1 MPLNVQAL
9 PPQELEFQMFVMDE
23 LADAATARGEDVIKL
38 TIGITDLPAPE
49 RVVNAITTKVRD
61 REFSRQVYPQGLP
74 TLREA
79 VARYYNSQFFARVDA
94 KHVIVNTG
102 TSPLFRNL
110 FQLLCRPGQEILIPR
125 PYYCLYKICGLL
137 AGARV
142 RYYDIDLET
151 RRVNMNSF
159 RNAFSPE
166 RTAVVVINNPG
177 NPIGNVLSRDEVIGI
192 YHVVNDQAYVIND
205 EIYNNC
211 CFYERFTC
219 PLSYLPDSSRA
230 VTIVTNGFSKGF
242 RLYTKRVGFA
252 LLPDSLVMPMRIVQ
266 QHTLLTH
273 DPVTQYAMIEA
284 LADLES
290 PRELTRIY
298 RRRAEYAL
306 RQLSTGACKL
316 ICAGGGFYVVLDC
329 SPWLQAGLARNTI
342 ELARNLID
350 EAKVATVPGTDFG
363 ASQTLRL
370 SLCSSRFE
378 EAIDRLA
385 QYFARPE
392 RTNGSHHRSHAGRAI
407 YESPPSLELQPV
419 EPPAKACDP
428 DDT

>member
-1 MPLNVQAL
+1 M
-9 PPQELEFQMFVMDE
+9 
-23 LADAATARGEDVIKL
+23 
-38 TIGITDLPAPE
+38 
-49 RVVNAITTKVRD
+49 
-61 REFSRQVYPQGLP
+61 S
-74 TLREA
+74 
-79 VARYYNSQFFARVDA
+79 
-94 KHVIVNTG
+94 
-102 TSPLFRNL
+102 
-110 FQLLCRPGQEILIPR
+110 
-125 PYYCLYKICGLL
+125 
-137 AGARV
+137 
-142 RYYDIDLET
+142 
-151 RRVNMNSF
+151 SF
-159 RNAFSPE
+159 RNAFSAE

-219 PLSYLPDSSRA
+219 PLSYLPDASRK

-252 LLPDSLVMPMRIVQ
+252 ILPDSLVMPMRIVQ

-290 PRELTRIY
+290 PRELMRIY

-306 RQLSTGACKL
+306 RQLSDGPCKL
-316 ICAGGGFYVVLDC
+316 SRAEGGFYVVLDC
-329 SPWLQAGLARNTI
+329 SAWLQAGCARNTI
-342 ELARNLID
+342 ELARNLIA

-385 QYFARPE
+385 QYFARSE
-392 RTNGSHHRSHAGRAI
+392 CGQLAEQA
-407 YESPPSLELQPV
+407 
-419 EPPAKACDP
+419 AK
-428 DDT
+428 